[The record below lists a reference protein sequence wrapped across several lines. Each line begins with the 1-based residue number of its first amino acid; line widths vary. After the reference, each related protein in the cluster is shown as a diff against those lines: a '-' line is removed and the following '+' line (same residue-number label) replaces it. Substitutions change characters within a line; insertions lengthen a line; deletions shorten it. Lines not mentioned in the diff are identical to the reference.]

1 MLYKSKAKIEHFFLF
16 FFAFGLY
23 NIFQLELHGVFWS
36 NRDVECYFERSE

>member
-1 MLYKSKAKIEHFFLF
+1 MLYKSKAKIAFF

-23 NIFQLELHGVFWS
+23 NIFQPELQGVFWS